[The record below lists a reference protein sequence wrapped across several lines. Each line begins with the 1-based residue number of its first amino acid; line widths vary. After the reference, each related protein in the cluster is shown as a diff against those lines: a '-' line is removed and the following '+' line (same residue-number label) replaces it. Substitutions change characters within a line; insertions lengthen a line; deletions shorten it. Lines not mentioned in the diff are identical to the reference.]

1 MVEPACAMTSSP
13 AASWTTPP
21 VDWTV
26 TPAEDGQVVAGG
38 SGVTGTQV
46 EESARR
52 DVRRDSQR
60 AGAREYLRVPAG
72 VR

>member
-1 MVEPACAMTSSP
+1 MESDPREDVE
-13 AASWTTPP
+13 
-21 VDWTV
+21 
-26 TPAEDGQVVAGG
+26 VVAGG